1 VKDFLF
7 KDRGGQTP
15 LPPELQKGLISKN
28 VQTIGELDEYE
39 EQNIAE
45 GMVWLEDS
53 NANSLDYSF
62 WLRLHKKLFGNV
74 WNWAGEIR
82 SHDLGN
88 ADFLYP
94 EKVRPALMQLIGD
107 AEYWF
112 KNDTYPKKETIAR
125 IHEKLLTIHP
135 FANGNGRWSR
145 ILTEYICKQNKIDIP
160 KWNLKS
166 KDDPQKRRKEYIE
179 AVELARHKRQFLK
192 LIRVIFE

>member
-1 VKDFLF
+1 MKDFLF

>member
-1 VKDFLF
+1 MKDFLF

-53 NANSLDYSF
+53 NANSLNYSF